1 MAIEEED
8 LFGALPF
15 GYFGAEIAETLAVTP
30 LFAAAKN
37 GHIEARLKFFEGL
50 GFRGRK
56 ERPALKSLHDI
67 NNQIRSHTSGD
78 SER

>member
-30 LFAAAKN
+30 LFVAAKN
-37 GHIEARLKFFEGL
+37 GHTEARLKIFEGL
-50 GFRGRK
+50 GLRELR
-56 ERPALKSLHDI
+56 ERAALKTFHD
-67 NNQIRSHTSGD
+67 NSNQISSHTSDD
-78 SER
+78 SE